1 MNLKQ
6 FSVFILALAVL
17 LGSQPFAQ
25 GSAVVRSQAPVPGA
39 EDVVLQWNR
48 VLIETLQTP
57 GQQPSTIVAGR
68 SLAMVHAAIFD
79 AVNSI
84 DGSYKPY
91 LTDVPGSKNA
101 SIEAAAAKAAR
112 DVLASLY
119 PTRTVVFDAEF
130 AASIAG
136 LEEYRVQQGIRVGEI
151 VAARII
157 EARSNDGWTADRPVY
172 VLPMDPGNWQPAPPA
187 NAPAALT
194 HFPNVKPFALQSG
207 SQFMPP
213 LPPALSSTAYS
224 IAYDEVKELGSANS
238 TTRTPDQTQQAQVW
252 ASVGN
257 PTAAPVV
264 WNKIAATLA
273 VSRGNTTV
281 ENARMFALLSISHH
295 DAFQTTFASKYH
307 YGLWRPVTAIRR
319 ADEDGNDQTTPDTEW
334 LPLINTPPYPTYAGN
349 MATIGWSGASILAL
363 FFGREDLPVQY
374 TFQNGV
380 TRSYASLSS
389 IAEEMGRSRIYGGI
403 HFEFDSTAGRS
414 IGMNASNYIYLNFM
428 TPR

>member
-6 FSVFILALAVL
+6 ISVFVLTLAML
-17 LGSQPFAQ
+17 LGPQPFAL
-25 GSAVVRSQAPVPGA
+25 GRTIEPAPVPEG
-39 EDVVLQWNR
+39 EDVVLRWNR

-68 SLAMVHAAIFD
+68 SLSMVHAAIFD

-91 LTDVPGSKNA
+91 LTDVPGSKHA

-119 PTRTVVFDAEF
+119 PTRTGIFDAEF

-136 LEEYRVQQGIRVGEI
+136 LEENRVLQGIRVGEI
-151 VAARII
+151 VAQGII
-157 EARSNDGWTADRPVY
+157 TARSNDGWTADRPAY
-172 VLPMDPGNWQPAPPA
+172 VLPADPGNWQPAPPS
-187 NAPAALT
+187 NAAAALT

-213 LPPALSSTAYS
+213 PPPAITSDAY
-224 IAYDEVKELGSANS
+224 AAALNEVKELGSVNS
-238 TTRTPDQTQQAQVW
+238 STRTADQTQQAQAW

-257 PTAAPVV
+257 PTAAPIV
-264 WNKIAATLA
+264 WNRIAATLA
-273 VSRGNTTV
+273 VSHGNTTV
-281 ENARMFALLSISHH
+281 ENARMFALLNISHH

-319 ADEDGNDQTTPDTEW
+319 ADEDGNPNTTPDTNW
-334 LPLINTPPYPTYAGN
+334 SSLINTPPYPTYAGN
-349 MATIGWSGASILAL
+349 MATIGWSNAAMLAL
-363 FFGREDLPVQY
+363 FFGRDDLAVQY
-374 TFQNGV
+374 TFPTGA

-389 IAEEMGRSRIYGGI
+389 VAEEMGRSRIYGGI
-403 HFEFDSTAGRS
+403 HFEFDSVAGRS
-414 IGMNASNYIYLNFM
+414 IGMNTSNYVYLNFM

>member
-6 FSVFILALAVL
+6 LSVFILALAVL
-17 LGSQPFAQ
+17 VGTYP
-25 GSAVVRSQAPVPGA
+25 VVQARDLDRPQAPAA

-68 SLAMVHAAIFD
+68 SLSMVHAAIFD

-91 LTDVPGSKNA
+91 LTEVPGSKHA
-101 SIEAAAAKAAR
+101 SVEAAAAKAAR
-112 DVLASLY
+112 DVLVSLY
-119 PTRTVVFDAEF
+119 PTRTAIFDAEF
-130 AASIAG
+130 AASING
-136 LEEYRVQQGIRVGEI
+136 LEENRVLQGIRVGEI
-151 VAARII
+151 VAQRII
-157 EARSNDGWTADRPVY
+157 EARSNDGWTADRPAY
-172 VLPMDPGNWQPAPPA
+172 VLPTTPGNWQPAPPA
-187 NAPAALT
+187 NTPAALT
-194 HFPNVKPFALQSG
+194 HFPNVVPFALQSG
-207 SQFMPP
+207 SQFMPAA
-213 LPPALSSTAYS
+213 PPALTSAAY
-224 IAYDEVKELGSANS
+224 AAALNETKELGSVNS
-238 TTRTPDQTQQAQVW
+238 STRTADQTQQALAW

-257 PTAAPVV
+257 PTAAPIV
-264 WNKIAATLA
+264 WNKIAGTLA

-281 ENARMFALLSISHH
+281 ENARMFALLNISHH

-319 ADEDGNDQTTPDTEW
+319 ADEDGNDQTASDPTW
-334 LPLINTPPYPTYAGN
+334 SPLLGTPPYPTYAGN
-349 MATIGWSGASILAL
+349 MATIGWSNAAMLAL

-374 TFQNGV
+374 TFPTGA
-380 TRSYASLSS
+380 TRSYSSLSQ
-389 IAEEMGRSRIYGGI
+389 IADEMGRSRIYGGI

-414 IGMNASNYIYLNFM
+414 IGMNTSNYIYLNFM